1 MLGKYALFPPKAV
14 LFGIFRRYTAG
25 IQVFRPRNT
34 RRIMK
39 IWKILSPKVLTTEE
53 RPDNITS
60 PTQAK
65 VKITQ
70 VLLTDTDFRIFGGTG
85 KPRYPVVPGRFAV
98 GIVTETGAECVNVEK
113 NTRVFLHD
121 VLPCRNCP
129 ECLAG
134 KTENCTAPKTAG
146 TTCEGYLREFVV
158 ADESDLSPLPPSV
171 SDKDAL
177 LIGVIS
183 LCEAVIDRLGEPKGT
198 HVAIFGADAIGN
210 ILSQLL
216 IYHKAVPVLIDT
228 DEKKLETAS
237 QCGIYYTLK
246 ADESLKENL
255 LRITGGRLAAASV
268 YCSFSGLPAELA
280 FKATAEGGTV
290 VCAGFEF
297 PEMSAQLKTAF
308 DKGLT
313 VTAVTDEESGSAAA
327 INLLVNKA
335 VCTQPL
341 GLMQFPS
348 AEAGKLF
355 AAQSETAEKSG
366 RAHYGIIDML

>member
-1 MLGKYALFPPKAV
+1 
-14 LFGIFRRYTAG
+14 
-25 IQVFRPRNT
+25 
-34 RRIMK
+34 MK

-53 RPDNITS
+53 RPDNIAS

-70 VLLTDTDFRIFGGTG
+70 VLLTDTDFRIFGGAG
-85 KPRYPVVPGRFAV
+85 KPRYPVIPGRFAV
-98 GIVTETGAECVNVEK
+98 GVVTETGAECVNVEK

-121 VLPCRNCP
+121 ILPCRNCP
-129 ECLAG
+129 ECLSG

-146 TTCEGYLREFVV
+146 TGCEGYLREFVV
-158 ADESDLSPLPPSV
+158 ADESDLSPLPSSV

-177 LIGVIS
+177 LIGIIS

-198 HVAIFGADAIGN
+198 HVAVFGADAIGN

-216 IYHKAVPVLIDT
+216 IYHKAVPILVDT
-228 DEKKLETAS
+228 DESKLGIAS

-246 ADESLKENL
+246 ADESLKDNL
-255 LRITGGRLAAASV
+255 LRITGGRLAAAGV
-268 YCSFSGLPAELA
+268 HCSFSGLAPELA

-297 PEMSAQLKTAF
+297 PEMNAQLKTAL

-313 VTAVTDEESGSAAA
+313 LTAVTDEAAGSAAA

-335 VCTQPL
+335 VNTQPF
-341 GLMQFPS
+341 GIAEIS
-348 AEAGKLF
+348 AADAGKLF
-355 AAQSETAEKSG
+355 AAQSESTEKSG
-366 RAHYGIIDML
+366 RAHYGIVNML